1 MLVQPVDSYTLHG
14 VIVTPIKTP
23 FGLDI
28 TLELLYSCSNYNECS
43 YRNSFILHIV
53 FAGLIRNDHKDILS
67 TFPNRAKAQLNCPAP
82 PNKSLQ
88 RPTHS
93 LQLSVLYIACILAY
107 CVIKAI
113 FFIQTQYLNV
123 LATEMCSLA
132 FTRFLFCLLHFFS
145 VDSLYFSFD
154 SSPLHCLPVTMW
166 IYLSQRWNRANSSL
180 LYWKVL
186 MHWAHFMLIL
196 SIPIGYLSCPF
207 CTFVQ
212 FERNP
217 CWRKSFILWNT
228 NEDEA
233 SWSF

>member
-1 MLVQPVDSYTLHG
+1 MPFLTTTPSHSSRLTTYCSVCVVTCMLVQPVDSYTLHG

-154 SSPLHCLPVTMW
+154 SSPLHCLPVTM
-166 IYLSQRWNRANSSL
+166 
-180 LYWKVL
+180 
-186 MHWAHFMLIL
+186 
-196 SIPIGYLSCPF
+196 
-207 CTFVQ
+207 
-212 FERNP
+212 
-217 CWRKSFILWNT
+217 
-228 NEDEA
+228 
-233 SWSF
+233 